1 MILENQNNQEE
12 LIEEVVEEVV
22 ETPKKKRATAK
33 KKVQPV
39 EAKTEVSA
47 DTKDTVSVEE
57 GEIDLTEYIQEWK
70 QKYKRVFKND
80 IDGETI
86 IWRRLKRGEY
96 KNILKETESDEDS
109 KILTKQEKMVA
120 TAILYP
126 FNVQELIEENAG
138 LATVLS
144 EEILARSG
152 FAISYTEEL

>member
-12 LIEEVVEEVV
+12 IIKEELEVEV
-22 ETPKKKRATAK
+22 PKKKRASKPKAQKEAAK
-33 KKVQPV
+33 KD
-39 EAKTEVSA
+39 EVVN
-47 DTKDTVSVEE
+47 DL
-57 GEIDLTEYIQEWK
+57 GEFDLTAYIEKWK
-70 QKYKRVFKND
+70 QEHKRVFKND

-96 KNILKETESDEDS
+96 KQILKESEEDEDN

-126 FNVQELIEENAG
+126 FNAEELIEENAG

>member
-12 LIEEVVEEVV
+12 IIKEEQEVQVEV
-22 ETPKKKRATAK
+22 PKKKRASKSKTQKEAAK
-33 KKVQPV
+33 N
-39 EAKTEVSA
+39 EV
-47 DTKDTVSVEE
+47 VVNEE
-57 GEIDLTEYIQEWK
+57 GEFDLTAYIEKWK
-70 QKYKRVFKND
+70 QEHKRVFKND

-96 KNILKETESDEDS
+96 KEILKESEEDEDN

-126 FNVQELIEENAG
+126 FNAEELIEENAG

>member
-12 LIEEVVEEVV
+12 IIKEEQEEVVV
-22 ETPKKKRATAK
+22 PKKKRASKAK
-33 KKVQPV
+33 AVK
-39 EAKTEVSA
+39 EAPKEEV
-47 DTKDTVSVEE
+47 VLNEE
-57 GEIDLTEYIQEWK
+57 GEIDLTTYIEKWK
-70 QKYKRVFKND
+70 KEYKRIFKNE

-96 KNILKETESDEDS
+96 RNILKESEEDEDN
-109 KILTKQEKMVA
+109 KILIKQEKMVA

-126 FNVQELIEENAG
+126 FNAEQLIEENAG

>member
-1 MILENQNNQEE
+1 MILQNQNNQEE
-12 LIEEVVEEVV
+12 IIKEEQEVKVEV
-22 ETPKKKRATAK
+22 PKKKRASKSKTQK
-33 KKVQPV
+33 
-39 EAKTEVSA
+39 EA
-47 DTKDTVSVEE
+47 TKDEAVKDEVIVDEV
-57 GEIDLTEYIQEWK
+57 GEFDLTAYIEQWK
-70 QKYKRVFKND
+70 KEHKRVFKND

-96 KNILKETESDEDS
+96 KEILKESEEDEDN

-126 FNVQELIEENAG
+126 FNAEELIEENAG

>member
-12 LIEEVVEEVV
+12 IIKEELEVEV
-22 ETPKKKRATAK
+22 PKKKRASKPKTQKEAAK
-33 KKVQPV
+33 KD
-39 EAKTEVSA
+39 EVVN
-47 DTKDTVSVEE
+47 DL
-57 GEIDLTEYIQEWK
+57 GEFDLTAYIEKWK
-70 QKYKRVFKND
+70 QEHKRVFKND

-96 KNILKETESDEDS
+96 KQILKESEEDEDN

-126 FNVQELIEENAG
+126 FNAEELIEENAG

>member
-12 LIEEVVEEVV
+12 IVKEEVVEI
-22 ETPKKKRATAK
+22 PKKKRATAK
-33 KKVQPV
+33 NKKKPEEVK
-39 EAKTEVSA
+39 EEVS
-47 DTKDTVSVEE
+47 VNEE
-57 GEIDLTEYIQEWK
+57 GEIDLTGYIEKWK
-70 QKYKRVFKND
+70 KEYKRVFKND
-80 IDGETI
+80 IDGEMI

-96 KNILKETESDEDS
+96 KNILKEDESDEDS

-120 TAILYP
+120 AAILYP

>member
-12 LIEEVVEEVV
+12 IVKEEVVEI
-22 ETPKKKRATAK
+22 PKKKRATAK
-33 KKVQPV
+33 SKKQPEPV
-39 EAKTEVSA
+39 KEEVS
-47 DTKDTVSVEE
+47 VNEE
-57 GEIDLTEYIQEWK
+57 GEIDLTEYIEKWK
-70 QKYKRVFKND
+70 KEYKRVFKND
-80 IDGETI
+80 IDGEMI

-96 KNILKETESDEDS
+96 KNILKEDESDEDS

-120 TAILYP
+120 AAILYP

>member
-12 LIEEVVEEVV
+12 LIKEEEVV
-22 ETPKKKRATAK
+22 TPKKKRATSTK
-33 KKVQPV
+33 KKVDKPV
-39 EAKTEVSA
+39 EDV
-47 DTKDTVSVEE
+47 VVNEE
-57 GEIDLTEYIQEWK
+57 GELDLTAYIEQWK
-70 QKYKRVFKND
+70 KEYKRVFKND
-80 IDGETI
+80 IDGDTI

-96 KNILKETESDEDS
+96 KNILNETEDDQDS

-120 TAILYP
+120 AAVLYP
-126 FNVQELIEENAG
+126 FNIEELIEDNAG